1 MIAETGH
8 FALILALL
16 VAVIQAVLPMIG
28 AIRRDS
34 ALMALAGRAALL
46 QFALTA
52 TAFGALVWC
61 YAVSDFSVLNVAAN
75 SHDDKPLLY
84 KISGV
89 WSNHEGSLLLFI
101 LVLTLYGAGLAMTGR
116 TLPPTLKAR
125 ALAVQAMLG
134 AGFILFALLTSNPFV
149 RLDPPAQSGLGMNPI
164 LQDPGLAV
172 HPPLLYL
179 GYVGF
184 SMAFSLSIAGLIE
197 GRIDAAW
204 ARLVRLWTLIAWSAL
219 TAGIALGSWWA
230 YVTLGWGG
238 FWYWDPVENAS
249 LLPWLTG
256 TALLHVLTVVER
268 RGALQSWAV
277 LLAILT
283 FSLALLGTFLV
294 RSGILTS
301 VHSFAADPAR
311 GVFILALLG
320 LVAGGALFLFS
331 CRAPLLAS
339 NNPFEPVSREGG
351 LLLASVLL
359 SSAAGTVLLGT
370 LYPVLTDAL
379 GLGKISVGPSFF
391 NATALPLMAP
401 LAAMAAIGPLL
412 AWKRGRLGAA
422 LTPLVPAF
430 VLALCVTAAAL
441 LLPGSGD
448 APHAAAL
455 GLGLAAWGAAGAL
468 TGWVRTVRNRPGQKP
483 SWRIHGVTLAHLG
496 LALTI
501 AGIAGQA
508 GWSQERIER
517 LRIGDHVTLGG
528 YEITL
533 QAMTSDL
540 PGPNYLAL
548 RATLAATRDGQ
559 SITILSPE
567 KRRFYAPRRTVSV
580 PAIRTGFFGDLYA
593 ALGDGDDKGGWVVR
607 LYRHILTPWIFAGA
621 GLMVLGGLLSMMAGT
636 GRTPFRK
643 TRRIG

>member
-16 VAVIQAVLPMIG
+16 VALIQASLPMIG
-28 AIRRDS
+28 ANRRDP
-34 ALMALAGRAALL
+34 ALMALAGRAALI
-46 QFALTA
+46 QCALTA
-52 TAFGALVWC
+52 TAFAALVWC
-61 YAVSDFSVLNVAAN
+61 YATGDFSVLNVAAN

-101 LVLTLYGAGLAMTGR
+101 LVLTLYGAGLAGTGR
-116 TLPPTLKAR
+116 ALPPALKAR

-134 AGFILFALLTSNPFV
+134 AGFILFALLTSNPFI
-149 RLDPPAQSGLGMNPI
+149 RLDPPARSGLGMNPI
-164 LQDPGLAV
+164 LQDPGLAF

-184 SMAFSLSIAGLIE
+184 SMAFSLSVAGLIE

-204 ARLVRLWTLIAWSAL
+204 ARHVRPWTLAAWSAL
-219 TAGIALGSWWA
+219 TTGIALGSWWA
-230 YVTLGWGG
+230 YDTLGWGG

-249 LLPWLTG
+249 LIPWLTG
-256 TALLHVLTVVER
+256 TALLHVLIVVER

-311 GVFILALLG
+311 GIFILALLG

-339 NNPFEPVSREGG
+339 NNPFEPASREGG
-351 LLLASVLL
+351 LLSASVLL
-359 SSAAGTVLLGT
+359 AVTAGTVLLGT

-401 LAAMAAIGPLL
+401 LAVMAAIGPLL
-412 AWKRGRLGAA
+412 AWRRGRPGAA
-422 LTPLVPAF
+422 LTPLAPAF
-430 VLALCVTAAAL
+430 ILALCVGGAVL
-441 LLPGSGD
+441 LFPGGGN
-448 APHAAAL
+448 APHAAAG

-468 TGWVRTVRNRPGQKP
+468 TGWVRMVRNGSDSLP
-483 SWRIHGVTLAHLG
+483 SWRIHGMTLAHLG
-496 LALTI
+496 LAVTI

-517 LRIGDHVTLGG
+517 MRIGDSVTLGG

-533 QAMTSDL
+533 QEMTADL

-548 RATLAATRDGQ
+548 RATLAATQGGR
-559 SITILSPE
+559 TAAILSPE
-567 KRRFYAPRRTVSV
+567 KRRFHTPRRTISV
-580 PAIRTGFFGDLYA
+580 PAIQTGFFGDLYA
-593 ALGDGDDKGGWVVR
+593 ALGDGDGAGGWVVR
-607 LYRHILTPWIFAGA
+607 LYRHVLTPWIFAGA
-621 GLMVLGGLLSMMAGT
+621 GLMALGGLLSMIGGSGRISSRKTGGT
-636 GRTPFRK
+636 G
-643 TRRIG
+643 